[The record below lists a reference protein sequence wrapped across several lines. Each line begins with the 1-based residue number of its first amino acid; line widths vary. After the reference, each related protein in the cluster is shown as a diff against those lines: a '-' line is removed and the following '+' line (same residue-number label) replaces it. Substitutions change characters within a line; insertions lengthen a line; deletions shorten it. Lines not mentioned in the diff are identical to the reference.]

1 VKRLVEYQLEGGG
14 VVLVEVDEDDLGAL
28 ADDLVPASSPGEVI
42 AKAGQ
47 SFDQA
52 LGTIKTV
59 ASAAAAQVRSLADP
73 PDEASIEFG
82 ITLTGGVNA
91 VIASAGTEATLAVTL
106 TWKFE

>member
-1 VKRLVEYQLEGGG
+1 VQRLVEYQLVGGG
-14 VVLVEVDEDDLGAL
+14 IVLVEVDEDNLGAL
-28 ADDLVPASSPGEVI
+28 ADELVPAASPGELA

-52 LGTIKTV
+52 LASIKTV
-59 ASAAAAQVRSLADP
+59 AKAIDAQVRSMTDP
-73 PDEASIEFG
+73 PDEASVEFG